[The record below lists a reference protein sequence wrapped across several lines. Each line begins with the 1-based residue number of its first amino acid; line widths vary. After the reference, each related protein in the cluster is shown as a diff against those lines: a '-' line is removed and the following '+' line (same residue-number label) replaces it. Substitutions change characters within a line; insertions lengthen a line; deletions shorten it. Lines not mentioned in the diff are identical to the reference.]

1 MTATAHG
8 TPADVKDLA
17 LAPAGRRRTEWAE
30 RSMPVLRQIRERFT
44 KERPL
49 AGRRLSACLHV
60 TAETANLMVALQ
72 AGGADVALCASNP
85 LSTQDDIAAHLVR
98 DHRIKVFAIKG
109 EDHATYYEH
118 IRAALAHR
126 PDITMDD
133 GADLVGALHMI
144 ALNRFDDLAPP
155 VRRWVE
161 TLSAADRK
169 AVVAGVKGSTEET
182 TTGVIRLK
190 AMAKDGVLQFP
201 VIAVN
206 DSDTKHLF
214 DNRYGTGQSTLDG
227 ILRATNLL
235 LAGSTVVV
243 AGYGWCGR
251 GFAMRA
257 RGIGANVI
265 VTEIDPLKALEAQMD
280 GYRVAPMAEAAP
292 VGDVFVT
299 LTGNV
304 NVIRLEHMKAMKDGA
319 VLANSGHFNVEIDL
333 DALKKAAKGP
343 TLAREFVEEFQLGGK
358 RIFVLGDGRLINLAA
373 AEGHPASVMDMSF
386 ANQALA
392 AEYVVQQGKALSKD
406 VHRIPADL
414 DREIARLKLQAM
426 GVTIDTLTPEQQKY
440 LASWDLGT

>member
-1 MTATAHG
+1 
-8 TPADVKDLA
+8 
-17 LAPAGRRRTEWAE
+17 
-30 RSMPVLRQIRERFT
+30 MPVLRQLAARFA

-49 AGRRLSACLHV
+49 AGKRLAACLHV
-60 TAETANLMVALQ
+60 TTETANLMVALQ
-72 AGGADVALCASNP
+72 AGGADVVLCASNP
-85 LSTQDDIAAHLVR
+85 LSTQDDVAAHLVR
-98 DHRIKVFAIKG
+98 DHGIKVFAIKG
-109 EDHATYYEH
+109 EDHTTYYEH

-144 ALNRFDDLAPP
+144 ALNRLDDLSPP
-155 VRRWVE
+155 VRKWVE

-169 AVVAGVKGSTEET
+169 ALVAGVIGSTEET

-227 ILRATNLL
+227 VIRATNMLI
-235 LAGSTVVV
+235 AGSTVVV

-251 GFAMRA
+251 GFALRA
-257 RGIGANVI
+257 RGAGANVL
-265 VTEIDPLKALEAQMD
+265 VTEIDPMKALEAQMD
-280 GYRVAPMAEAAP
+280 GYRVTTMADAAR
-292 VGDVFVT
+292 VGDLFVT

-304 NVIRLEHMKAMKDGA
+304 EVIRVEHMRAMKDGA

-333 DALKKAAKGP
+333 DGLKKIARGP
-343 TLAREFVEEFQLGGK
+343 VVVRDFVEEWQLDGK
-358 RIFVLGDGRLINLAA
+358 KLFVLADGRLINLAA

-392 AEYVVQQGKALSKD
+392 AEHVVRHATSLSKD
-406 VHRIPADL
+406 VHRIPTEL
-414 DREIARLKLQAM
+414 DKEIARLKLQAM
-426 GVTIDTLTPEQQKY
+426 GVAIDTLTPAQKKY
-440 LASWDLGT
+440 LASWDMGT

>member
-1 MTATAHG
+1 MTTTA
-8 TPADVKDLA
+8 PRAASDVKDLA
-17 LAPAGRRRTEWAE
+17 LADEGRRRTEWAE
-30 RSMPVLRQIRERFT
+30 RSMPVLRQIRDRFAR
-44 KERPL
+44 EHPL

-60 TAETANLMVALQ
+60 TTETANLAVTLQ
-72 AGGADVALCASNP
+72 AGGADVALVASNP
-85 LSTQDDIAAHLVR
+85 LSTQDDVAAHLVR
-98 DHRIKVFAIKG
+98 DHGIKVFAIKG
-109 EDHATYYEH
+109 EDHATYYDH

-126 PDITMDD
+126 PDVTMDD

-144 ALNRFDDLAPP
+144 ALNRLDDLAPP

-161 TLSAADRK
+161 TLAPADRQ
-169 AVVAGVKGSTEET
+169 ALVRGVIGSTEET

-235 LAGSTVVV
+235 IAGSTVVV

-251 GFAMRA
+251 GFALRA
-257 RGIGANVI
+257 RGAGANVI

-280 GYRVAPMAEAAP
+280 GYRVATMADAAP
-292 VGDVFVT
+292 QGDVFVT

-304 NVIRLEHMKAMKDGA
+304 HVVRLEHMRLMKDGA
-319 VLANSGHFNVEIDL
+319 VIANSGHFNVEIDL
-333 DALKKAAKGP
+333 EGLGRAAEGP
-343 TLAREFVEEFQLGGK
+343 TRVRESVQEWRLDGK
-358 RIFVLGDGRLINLAA
+358 RLFVLAEGRLVNLAA

-392 AEYVVQQGKALSKD
+392 AEYVVQHATTLGRD

-414 DREIARLKLQAM
+414 DREIARLKLEAM
-426 GVTIDTLTPEQQKY
+426 GVQVDVLTPEQQRY
-440 LASWDLGT
+440 LASWDQGT